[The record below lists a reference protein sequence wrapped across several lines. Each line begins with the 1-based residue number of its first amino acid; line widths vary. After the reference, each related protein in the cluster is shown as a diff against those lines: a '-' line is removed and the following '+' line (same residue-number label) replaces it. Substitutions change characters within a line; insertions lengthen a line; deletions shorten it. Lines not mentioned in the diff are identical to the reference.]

1 MRIFVSG
8 IAGFLGSHIAD
19 RMLSLGHE
27 VVGADTLIGGYLDNV
42 PAKAQFHQLDI
53 GNLSAM
59 VPILEGCDVVFHAA
73 CTPYEGLSVFSPSL
87 ITYNTFQITSS
98 LASAAIKNRVRRFVF
113 CSSMAR
119 YGTQEIVPFTEDM
132 ICNPQDPYGISK
144 YAAERLISNL
154 SQTHGM
160 EYCICVP
167 HNIIG
172 ARQKYDDP
180 YRNVAAIMINRM
192 LQGKQPI
199 IYGDGNQKRCFS
211 FIADV
216 ISCIEQMILR
226 SDLSGETINIGPDE
240 EFVTIN
246 ELAQT
251 IARLLDF
258 GLQPV
263 YLPDRPMEV
272 RLANC
277 SAAKARRLFGYQTQT
292 TLRDG
297 LREMIGYIRQRGTK
311 PFRYHLEIEI
321 DSELCPR
328 TWKDRVF

>member
-1 MRIFVSG
+1 MKIFISG
-8 IAGFLGSHIAD
+8 IAGFLGSHVAD
-19 RMLSLGHE
+19 RMLALGHQ

-42 PAKAQFHQLDI
+42 PAGALFHQMDI
-53 GNLSAM
+53 GDMYAM
-59 VPILEGCDVVFHAA
+59 VRALEGCDVVFHAA

-87 ITYNTFQITSS
+87 ITYNTFQTTSS
-98 LASAAIKNRVRRFVF
+98 LLSAAIQNRVRRFVY

-144 YAAERLISNL
+144 YAAELLITNL

-160 EYCICVP
+160 EYGICVP

-211 FIADV
+211 FIADD

-226 SDLSGETINIGPDE
+226 SDLHGETINIGPDE

-246 ELAQT
+246 ELART
-251 IARLLDF
+251 IAELLDF
-258 GLQPV
+258 DLQPI
-263 YLPDRPMEV
+263 YLADRPMEV

-277 SAAKARRLFGYQTQT
+277 SAGKARRLLGFQTQT
-292 TLRDG
+292 SLRDG
-297 LREMIGYIRQRGTK
+297 LREMIDYIRARGPK
-311 PFRYHLEIEI
+311 PFYYHLEIEI